1 MRAILNISM
10 PQKLKAEIEQAVE
23 QGGYATKSEFLRDV
37 LRVWKEQTVLAR
49 VQASRDQIKSGQ
61 GRVLTSLKDL
71 R

>member
-10 PQKLKAEIEQAVE
+10 PQKLKDEIEQAVE

-37 LRVWKEQTVLAR
+37 LRVWKDQTVLAR
-49 VQASRDQIKSGQ
+49 VQASRDQIKSGR
-61 GRVLTSLKDL
+61 GKTLSSLKDL

>member
-10 PQKLKAEIEQAVE
+10 PQKLKEEIEQAVE

-37 LRVWKEQTVLAR
+37 LRVWKEQTVLSR
-49 VQASRDQIKSGQ
+49 VQASREQIKAGQ
-61 GRVLTSLKDL
+61 GKVLTSLKDL